1 MNAFSKIHPGVT
13 SVYFL
18 AILLVSMFVMNP
30 VMEALTLLGGLLYCW
45 SLTGR
50 GKRLRELRS
59 SLCVV
64 FFMALVN
71 PLFSHNGKTPL
82 FFMNGNAVTLEAVAY
97 GAAMGVMVAGG
108 LLWCKCYS
116 ILMTSDK
123 FVYLVG
129 RAMPKLAVVL
139 SSALRYVPA
148 LKRQA
153 GKVQRT
159 QRAMGLYTS
168 ESYVGRVQASLRVL
182 SVLVSWSVENAMET
196 ARSMTARGY
205 GLEGRTHYSNFTFS
219 GRDAGFLAAILVL
232 SGGTA
237 AGLAAGALEFTWYP
251 AIGGAA
257 WTPLGLCSYG
267 CFGVLAILPVTLEW
281 EEQIRW
287 NYSRSKI

>member
-1 MNAFSKIHPGVT
+1 
-13 SVYFL
+13 
-18 AILLVSMFVMNP
+18 
-30 VMEALTLLGGLLYCW
+30 
-45 SLTGR
+45 
-50 GKRLRELRS
+50 
-59 SLCVV
+59 
-64 FFMALVN
+64 
-71 PLFSHNGKTPL
+71 
-82 FFMNGNAVTLEAVAY
+82 
-97 GAAMGVMVAGG
+97 
-108 LLWCKCYS
+108 
-116 ILMTSDK
+116 
-123 FVYLVG
+123 
-129 RAMPKLAVVL
+129 
-139 SSALRYVPA
+139 
-148 LKRQA
+148 
-153 GKVQRT
+153 
-159 QRAMGLYTS
+159 MGLYTS